1 MLISNKLHSFRN
13 FILQRYEIYNYF
25 YRILRNCVMNEARD
39 IVGISV
45 PFAAGVATGAV
56 LCPFLSGGLPIITDS
71 ILLILICSTTLL
83 VRFGKLSDRSGKRL
97 VSLSN
102 QPRLGRLMRLG
113 RLSGRRI
120 FFAGI
125 FIVTG
130 IFCSLNYHIASGIPE
145 YGSGI
150 VSTAAAKAVGHLRA
164 TIDAIPYPS
173 ETTGPLVKALLTG
186 DKSDLTKEITGIFRD
201 SGASHILALSGLHL
215 GVLYLLL
222 TRLTSPLGNSPKAR
236 KSRCSLI
243 IVAAL
248 FYSIMTGA
256 TPSIIRAFLF
266 ITINETARLLG
277 RKREPV
283 RVLLAALT
291 VQLALKPDVISS
303 VGFQLSYM
311 AMAGIFLL
319 YPTLERIYPAPSGSR
334 LSRFNPFRK
343 IWNAAMLSISCQIFT
358 GPIAWHYFHTFPK
371 YFILTNLVAL
381 PLTSAIM
388 TLSVATIALSFF
400 GICPEPLV
408 ILNDHAMQALVF
420 CLEIIS
426 GLDNP

>member
-1 MLISNKLHSFRN
+1 MDSDM
-13 FILQRYEIYNYF
+13 
-25 YRILRNCVMNEARD
+25 VEARD
-39 IVGISV
+39 IMGISV
-45 PFAAGVATGAV
+45 PFAAGVAMGVV

-83 VRFGKLSDRSGKRL
+83 VRFDKLSDRSGKRL

-145 YGSGI
+145 YESGFIGS
-150 VSTAAAKAVGHLRA
+150 AAANAVGTLQNV
-164 TIDAIPYPS
+164 IDNIPYPS
-173 ETTGPLVKALLTG
+173 ETSGPLVKALLTG

-215 GVLYLLL
+215 GVLYILLA
-222 TRLTSPLGNSPKAR
+222 RLTAPLGNSPWIR
-236 KSRCSLI
+236 RLRYSLI

-319 YPTLERIYPAPSGSR
+319 YPTMERIYPAPSGSR

-358 GPIAWHYFHTFPK
+358 GPLAWYYFHTFPK

-388 TLSVATIALSFF
+388 TLSVATIALSFL

>member
-1 MLISNKLHSFRN
+1 MDSDM
-13 FILQRYEIYNYF
+13 
-25 YRILRNCVMNEARD
+25 VEARD
-39 IVGISV
+39 IMGISV

-71 ILLILICSTTLL
+71 ILLILICSTTLS
-83 VRFGKLSDRSGKRL
+83 VRFDKLSDRSGKRL

-145 YGSGI
+145 YESGFIGS
-150 VSTAAAKAVGHLRA
+150 AAANAVGTLQNV
-164 TIDAIPYPS
+164 IDNIPYPS
-173 ETTGPLVKALLTG
+173 ETSGPLVKALLTG

-215 GVLYLLL
+215 GVLYILLA
-222 TRLTSPLGNSPKAR
+222 RLTAPLGNSPWIR
-236 KSRCSLI
+236 RLRYSLI
-243 IVAAL
+243 ILAAL

-388 TLSVATIALSFF
+388 TLSVATIALSFL

>member
-1 MLISNKLHSFRN
+1 MDSDM
-13 FILQRYEIYNYF
+13 
-25 YRILRNCVMNEARD
+25 VEARD
-39 IVGISV
+39 IMGISV

-71 ILLILICSTTLL
+71 ILLILICSTTLS
-83 VRFGKLSDRSGKRL
+83 VRFDKLSDRSGKRL

-102 QPRLGRLMRLG
+102 HRGQ
-113 RLSGRRI
+113 RI
-120 FFAGI
+120 VFAGI
-125 FIVTG
+125 FLLTG
-130 IFCSLNYHIASGIPE
+130 IFSSLSYSIASGIPE

-150 VSTAAAKAVGHLRA
+150 VNTAAAKAVGHLRA

-186 DKSDLTKEITGIFRD
+186 DKSDLPKEITGIFRD

-215 GVLYLLL
+215 GVLYILLA
-222 TRLTSPLGNSPKAR
+222 RLTAPLGNSPWIR
-236 KSRCSLI
+236 RLRYSLI

-311 AMAGIFLL
+311 VMAGIFLL

-388 TLSVATIALSFF
+388 TLSVATIALSFL

>member
-1 MLISNKLHSFRN
+1 
-13 FILQRYEIYNYF
+13 
-25 YRILRNCVMNEARD
+25 MNEARD

-45 PFAAGVATGAV
+45 PFAAGVAMGVA
-56 LCPFLSGGLPIITDS
+56 LYPLLSGGLPFITS
-71 ILLILICSTTLL
+71 STLLVLICITTLL

-102 QPRLGRLMRLG
+102 QPRLGRLTRLG

-145 YGSGI
+145 YESGFIGS
-150 VSTAAAKAVGHLRA
+150 AAANAVGTLQNV
-164 TIDAIPYPS
+164 IDNIPYPS
-173 ETTGPLVKALLTG
+173 ETSGPLVKALLTG

-215 GVLYLLL
+215 GVLYILLA
-222 TRLTSPLGNSPKAR
+222 RLTAPLGNSPWIR
-236 KSRCSLI
+236 RLRYSLI

-266 ITINETARLLG
+266 ITINETAKLLG

-291 VQLALKPDVISS
+291 IQLALKPDVITS
-303 VGFQLSYM
+303 VAFQLSYM

-319 YPTLERIYPAPSGSR
+319 FPTLDRIYPAPNGSK
-334 LSRFNPFRK
+334 LSRFNPLQK
-343 IWNAAMLSISCQIFT
+343 IWSAAMLSISCQVFT
-358 GPIAWHYFHTFPK
+358 GPLAWYHFHTFPK
-371 YFILTNLVAL
+371 YFILTNLIAL

-388 TLSVATIALSFF
+388 TLSVATIALSFL

>member
-1 MLISNKLHSFRN
+1 
-13 FILQRYEIYNYF
+13 
-25 YRILRNCVMNEARD
+25 MNEAID

-45 PFAAGVATGAV
+45 PFAAGVAMGVA
-56 LCPFLSGGLPIITDS
+56 LYPLLSGGPPFITSS
-71 ILLILICSTTLL
+71 ILLVLICITTLL

-102 QPRLGRLMRLG
+102 QPRLGRLTRLG

-145 YGSGI
+145 YESGFIGS
-150 VSTAAAKAVGHLRA
+150 AAANAVGTLQNV
-164 TIDAIPYPS
+164 IDNIPYPS
-173 ETTGPLVKALLTG
+173 ETSGPLVKALLTG

-215 GVLYLLL
+215 GVLYILLA
-222 TRLTSPLGNSPKAR
+222 RLTAPLGNSPWIR
-236 KSRCSLI
+236 RLRYSLI

-266 ITINETARLLG
+266 ITINETAKLLG

>member
-1 MLISNKLHSFRN
+1 
-13 FILQRYEIYNYF
+13 
-25 YRILRNCVMNEARD
+25 MNEARD

-56 LCPFLSGGLPIITDS
+56 LCPHLSVGLPFVTNS
-71 ILLILICSTTLL
+71 ILLVLICIATIL
-83 VRFGKLSDRSGKRL
+83 VRFDKLSDRSGKRL

-102 QPRLGRLMRLG
+102 QPSFDRF
-113 RLSGRRI
+113 SSQRI
-120 FFAGI
+120 VFAGI
-125 FIVTG
+125 FLLTG
-130 IFCSLNYHIASGIPE
+130 IFCSLNYSIASGITE
-145 YGSGI
+145 YGNGFIS
-150 VSTAAAKAVGHLRA
+150 SAATDAVGTLRNV
-164 TIDAIPYPS
+164 IGNIPYPS

-186 DKSDLTKEITGIFRD
+186 DKSELPKEITGIFRD

-222 TRLTSPLGNSPKAR
+222 TKLTLPLGNSPRAR
-236 KSRCSLI
+236 KLRYSLI
-243 IVAAL
+243 LVAAL

-291 VQLALKPDVISS
+291 IQLALKPDVITS
-303 VGFQLSYM
+303 VAFQLSYM

-319 YPTLERIYPAPSGSR
+319 FPTLDRIYPAPGGSK
-334 LSRFNPFRK
+334 LSRFNPLRK
-343 IWNAAMLSISCQIFT
+343 IWSAAMLSISCQVFT
-358 GPIAWHYFHTFPK
+358 GPLAWYYFHTFPK
-371 YFILTNLVAL
+371 YFILTNLIAL

-426 GLDNP
+426 GLDES

>member
-1 MLISNKLHSFRN
+1 
-13 FILQRYEIYNYF
+13 
-25 YRILRNCVMNEARD
+25 MNEARD

-45 PFAAGVATGAV
+45 PFAAGVAMGMA
-56 LCPFLSGGLPIITDS
+56 LYPLLSGGPPFITSS
-71 ILLILICSTTLL
+71 ILLVLICITTLL

-102 QPRLGRLMRLG
+102 QPRLGRLTRLG

-145 YGSGI
+145 YESGFIGS
-150 VSTAAAKAVGHLRA
+150 AAANAVGTLQNV
-164 TIDAIPYPS
+164 IDNIPYPS
-173 ETTGPLVKALLTG
+173 ETSGPLVKALLTG

-215 GVLYLLL
+215 GVLYILLA
-222 TRLTSPLGNSPKAR
+222 RLTAPLGNSPWIR
-236 KSRCSLI
+236 RLRYSLI

-266 ITINETARLLG
+266 ITINETAKLLG

-291 VQLALKPDVISS
+291 IQLALKPDVITS
-303 VGFQLSYM
+303 VAFQLSYM

-319 YPTLERIYPAPSGSR
+319 FPTLDRIYPTPNGSK
-334 LSRFNPFRK
+334 LSIFNPLRK
-343 IWNAAMLSISCQIFT
+343 IWSAAMLSISCQVFT
-358 GPIAWHYFHTFPK
+358 GPLAWYHFHTFPK
-371 YFILTNLVAL
+371 YFILTNLIAL
-381 PLTSAIM
+381 PLTSAII
-388 TLSVATIALSFF
+388 TLSVATIALSFL

-408 ILNDHAMQALVF
+408 ILNDHAMQALFF

>member
-1 MLISNKLHSFRN
+1 MDSDM
-13 FILQRYEIYNYF
+13 
-25 YRILRNCVMNEARD
+25 VEARD
-39 IVGISV
+39 IMGISV

-83 VRFGKLSDRSGKRL
+83 VRFDKLSDRSGKRL

-102 QPRLGRLMRLG
+102 HRGQ
-113 RLSGRRI
+113 RI
-120 FFAGI
+120 VFAGI
-125 FIVTG
+125 FLLTG
-130 IFCSLNYHIASGIPE
+130 IFSSLSYSIASGIPE

-164 TIDAIPYPS
+164 TINAIPYPS

-186 DKSDLTKEITGIFRD
+186 DKSDLPKEITGIFRD

-236 KSRCSLI
+236 KSRYSLI

-358 GPIAWHYFHTFPK
+358 GPIAWYYFHTFPK

-388 TLSVATIALSFF
+388 TLSVATIALSFL

>member
-1 MLISNKLHSFRN
+1 
-13 FILQRYEIYNYF
+13 
-25 YRILRNCVMNEARD
+25 MNEARD

-71 ILLILICSTTLL
+71 ILLILICSTTLS
-83 VRFGKLSDRSGKRL
+83 VRFDKLSDRSGKRL

-388 TLSVATIALSFF
+388 TLSVATIALSFL

>member
-1 MLISNKLHSFRN
+1 MDSDM
-13 FILQRYEIYNYF
+13 
-25 YRILRNCVMNEARD
+25 VEARD
-39 IVGISV
+39 IMGISV

-71 ILLILICSTTLL
+71 ILLILICSTTLS
-83 VRFGKLSDRSGKRL
+83 VRFDKLSDRSGKRL

-164 TIDAIPYPS
+164 TIDAIPYQS

-186 DKSDLTKEITGIFRD
+186 DKSDLPKEITGIFRD

-388 TLSVATIALSFF
+388 TLSVATIALSFL

>member
-1 MLISNKLHSFRN
+1 MDSDM
-13 FILQRYEIYNYF
+13 
-25 YRILRNCVMNEARD
+25 VEARD
-39 IVGISV
+39 IMGISV

-83 VRFGKLSDRSGKRL
+83 VRFDKLSDRSGKRL

-102 QPRLGRLMRLG
+102 HRGQ
-113 RLSGRRI
+113 RI
-120 FFAGI
+120 VFAGI
-125 FIVTG
+125 FLLTG
-130 IFCSLNYHIASGIPE
+130 IFSSLSYSIASGIPE

-186 DKSDLTKEITGIFRD
+186 DKSDLPKEITGIFRD

-236 KSRCSLI
+236 KSRYSLI

-388 TLSVATIALSFF
+388 TLSVATIALSFL

>member
-1 MLISNKLHSFRN
+1 MDSDM
-13 FILQRYEIYNYF
+13 
-25 YRILRNCVMNEARD
+25 VEARD
-39 IVGISV
+39 IMGISV

-71 ILLILICSTTLL
+71 ILLILICSTTLS
-83 VRFGKLSDRSGKRL
+83 VRFDKLSDRSGKRL

-102 QPRLGRLMRLG
+102 HRGQ
-113 RLSGRRI
+113 RI
-120 FFAGI
+120 VFAGI
-125 FIVTG
+125 FLLTG
-130 IFCSLNYHIASGIPE
+130 IFSSLSYSIASGIPE

-150 VSTAAAKAVGHLRA
+150 VSTAAAQAVGHLRA

-186 DKSDLTKEITGIFRD
+186 DKSDLPKEITGIFRD

-381 PLTSAIM
+381 PLTSAII
-388 TLSVATIALSFF
+388 TLSVATIALSFL

>member
-1 MLISNKLHSFRN
+1 
-13 FILQRYEIYNYF
+13 
-25 YRILRNCVMNEARD
+25 MNEARD

-186 DKSDLTKEITGIFRD
+186 DKSDLPKEITGIFRD

-426 GLDNP
+426 GMDNP

>member
-1 MLISNKLHSFRN
+1 
-13 FILQRYEIYNYF
+13 
-25 YRILRNCVMNEARD
+25 MNEARD

-45 PFAAGVATGAV
+45 PFAAGVAMGVALYPLV
-56 LCPFLSGGLPIITDS
+56 SGGLPFITSS
-71 ILLILICSTTLL
+71 ILLVLICITTLL

-102 QPRLGRLMRLG
+102 QPRLGRLTRLG

-145 YGSGI
+145 YESGFIGS
-150 VSTAAAKAVGHLRA
+150 AAANAVGTLQNV
-164 TIDAIPYPS
+164 IDNIPYPS
-173 ETTGPLVKALLTG
+173 ETSGPLVKALLTG

-215 GVLYLLL
+215 GVLYILLA
-222 TRLTSPLGNSPKAR
+222 RLTAPLGNSPWIR
-236 KSRCSLI
+236 RLRYSLI

-266 ITINETARLLG
+266 ITINETAKLLG

-291 VQLALKPDVISS
+291 IQLALKPDVITS
-303 VGFQLSYM
+303 VAFQLSYM

-319 YPTLERIYPAPSGSR
+319 FPTLDRIYPAANGSK
-334 LSRFNPFRK
+334 LSRFNPLRK
-343 IWNAAMLSISCQIFT
+343 IWSAAMLSISCQVFT
-358 GPIAWHYFHTFPK
+358 GPLAWYHFHTFPK
-371 YFILTNLVAL
+371 YFILTNLIAL
-381 PLTSAIM
+381 PLTSAII
-388 TLSVATIALSFF
+388 TLSVATIALSFL

-420 CLEIIS
+420 CLKIIS

>member
-1 MLISNKLHSFRN
+1 
-13 FILQRYEIYNYF
+13 
-25 YRILRNCVMNEARD
+25 MNEARD

-71 ILLILICSTTLL
+71 ILLILICSTTLS
-83 VRFGKLSDRSGKRL
+83 VRFDKLSDRSGKRL

-426 GLDNP
+426 GMDEP

>member
-1 MLISNKLHSFRN
+1 
-13 FILQRYEIYNYF
+13 
-25 YRILRNCVMNEARD
+25 
-39 IVGISV
+39 
-45 PFAAGVATGAV
+45 
-56 LCPFLSGGLPIITDS
+56 
-71 ILLILICSTTLL
+71 
-83 VRFGKLSDRSGKRL
+83 
-97 VSLSN
+97 
-102 QPRLGRLMRLG
+102 
-113 RLSGRRI
+113 
-120 FFAGI
+120 
-125 FIVTG
+125 
-130 IFCSLNYHIASGIPE
+130 
-145 YGSGI
+145 
-150 VSTAAAKAVGHLRA
+150 
-164 TIDAIPYPS
+164 
-173 ETTGPLVKALLTG
+173 
-186 DKSDLTKEITGIFRD
+186 
-201 SGASHILALSGLHL
+201 
-215 GVLYLLL
+215 
-222 TRLTSPLGNSPKAR
+222 
-236 KSRCSLI
+236 
-243 IVAAL
+243 
-248 FYSIMTGA
+248 MTGA

-371 YFILTNLVAL
+371 YFILTNLIAL

>member
-1 MLISNKLHSFRN
+1 M
-13 FILQRYEIYNYF
+13 
-25 YRILRNCVMNEARD
+25 VEARD
-39 IVGISV
+39 IMGISV

-83 VRFGKLSDRSGKRL
+83 VRFDKLSDRSGKRL

-186 DKSDLTKEITGIFRD
+186 DKSDLPKEITGIFRD

-236 KSRCSLI
+236 KSRYSLI

-319 YPTLERIYPAPSGSR
+319 YPTMERIYPAPSGSR

-358 GPIAWHYFHTFPK
+358 GPLAWYYFHTFPK

-388 TLSVATIALSFF
+388 TLSVATIALSFL

>member
-1 MLISNKLHSFRN
+1 MDSDM
-13 FILQRYEIYNYF
+13 
-25 YRILRNCVMNEARD
+25 VEARD
-39 IVGISV
+39 IMGISV

-56 LCPFLSGGLPIITDS
+56 LCPFLSGGLPIVTDS

-83 VRFGKLSDRSGKRL
+83 VRFDKLSGRSGMRL

-102 QPRLGRLMRLG
+102 HRGQ
-113 RLSGRRI
+113 RI
-120 FFAGI
+120 VFAGI
-125 FIVTG
+125 FLLTG
-130 IFCSLNYHIASGIPE
+130 IFSSLSHSIASGIPE

-186 DKSDLTKEITGIFRD
+186 DKSDLPKEITGIFRD

-277 RKREPV
+277 RKRDPV

-400 GICPEPLV
+400 GTCPEPLV

>member
-1 MLISNKLHSFRN
+1 MDSDM
-13 FILQRYEIYNYF
+13 
-25 YRILRNCVMNEARD
+25 VEARD
-39 IVGISV
+39 IMGISV

-150 VSTAAAKAVGHLRA
+150 VSTAAAKAVGHLCA

-186 DKSDLTKEITGIFRD
+186 DKSDLPKEITGIFRD

>member
-1 MLISNKLHSFRN
+1 
-13 FILQRYEIYNYF
+13 
-25 YRILRNCVMNEARD
+25 MNEARD

-45 PFAAGVATGAV
+45 PFAAGVAMGVA
-56 LCPFLSGGLPIITDS
+56 LYPLLPGGLPFITSS
-71 ILLILICSTTLL
+71 ILLVLICITTLL
-83 VRFGKLSDRSGKRL
+83 VRFGKPSDRSGKRL

-102 QPRLGRLMRLG
+102 QPRLGRLTRLG

-145 YGSGI
+145 YESGFIGS
-150 VSTAAAKAVGHLRA
+150 AAANAVGTLQNV
-164 TIDAIPYPS
+164 IDNIPYPS
-173 ETTGPLVKALLTG
+173 ETSGQLVKALLTG

-215 GVLYLLL
+215 CVLYILLA
-222 TRLTSPLGNSPKAR
+222 RLTAPLGNSPWIR
-236 KSRCSLI
+236 RLRYSLI

-266 ITINETARLLG
+266 ITINETAKLLG
-277 RKREPV
+277 RKRDPV

-291 VQLALKPDVISS
+291 IQLALKPDVITS
-303 VGFQLSYM
+303 VAFQLSYM

-319 YPTLERIYPAPSGSR
+319 FPTLDRIYPAPNGSK
-334 LSRFNPFRK
+334 LSRFNPLRK
-343 IWNAAMLSISCQIFT
+343 IWSAAMLSISCQVFT
-358 GPIAWHYFHTFPK
+358 GPLAWYYFHTFPK
-371 YFILTNLVAL
+371 YFILTNLIAL
-381 PLTSAIM
+381 PLTSAII
-388 TLSVATIALSFF
+388 TLSVATIALSFL

-408 ILNDHAMQALVF
+408 ILNDHAMQALFF

>member
-1 MLISNKLHSFRN
+1 MDSDM
-13 FILQRYEIYNYF
+13 
-25 YRILRNCVMNEARD
+25 VEARD
-39 IVGISV
+39 IMGISV

-83 VRFGKLSDRSGKRL
+83 VRFDKLSDRSGKRL

-388 TLSVATIALSFF
+388 TLSVATIALSFL

>member
-1 MLISNKLHSFRN
+1 MA
-13 FILQRYEIYNYF
+13 
-25 YRILRNCVMNEARD
+25 EARD

-45 PFAAGVATGAV
+45 PFAAGVAAGAV
-56 LCPFLSGGLPIITDS
+56 LCPFPSEGLPLITDLTLL
-71 ILLILICSTTLL
+71 LLICTTTLA
-83 VRFGKLSDRSGKRL
+83 VRFGTSTSSVTERFRGRDGKWL

-102 QPRLGRLMRLG
+102 RLRFGMLSKGR
-113 RLSGRRI
+113 I
-120 FFAGI
+120 AFAGI
-125 FIVTG
+125 FMITG
-130 IFCSLNYHIASGIPE
+130 IFCSLSYSLTSGIPE
-145 YGSGI
+145 YSNGFI
-150 VSTAAAKAVGHLRA
+150 DPAAEKAVGQLRA

-215 GVLYLLL
+215 GVLYLIL
-222 TRLTSPLGNSPKAR
+222 TRLTLPMGNSPRAR
-236 KSRCSLI
+236 KLRYSLI
-243 IVAAL
+243 IGAAL

-256 TPSIIRAFLF
+256 APSIIRAFLF
-266 ITINETARLLG
+266 ITINETAKLLG

-291 VQLALKPDVISS
+291 IQLALKPDVISS

-319 YPTLERIYPAPSGSR
+319 YPTLEGIYPSSSGTRWSKI
-334 LSRFNPFRK
+334 NPFRK

-371 YFILTNLVAL
+371 YFILTNLIAL

-388 TLSVATIALSFF
+388 TLSVATIALSYF
-400 GICPEPLV
+400 GICPETLV
-408 ILNDHAMQALVF
+408 ILNDHAVQALVF
-420 CLEIIS
+420 CLRVIS
-426 GLDNP
+426 GLDTP

>member
-1 MLISNKLHSFRN
+1 
-13 FILQRYEIYNYF
+13 
-25 YRILRNCVMNEARD
+25 MNEARD

-45 PFAAGVATGAV
+45 PFAAGVAMGVA
-56 LCPFLSGGLPIITDS
+56 LYPLLSGGLPFITSS
-71 ILLILICSTTLL
+71 ILLVLICITTLL

-102 QPRLGRLMRLG
+102 QPRLGRLTRLG

-145 YGSGI
+145 YESGFIGS
-150 VSTAAAKAVGHLRA
+150 AAANAVGTLQNV
-164 TIDAIPYPS
+164 IENIPYPS
-173 ETTGPLVKALLTG
+173 ETSGPLVKALLTG

-215 GVLYLLL
+215 GVLYILLA
-222 TRLTSPLGNSPKAR
+222 RLTAPLGNSPWIR
-236 KSRCSLI
+236 RLRYSLI

-266 ITINETARLLG
+266 ITINETAKLLG

-291 VQLALKPDVISS
+291 IQLALKPDVITS
-303 VGFQLSYM
+303 VAFQLSYM

-319 YPTLERIYPAPSGSR
+319 FPTLDRIYPAPNGSK
-334 LSRFNPFRK
+334 LSRFNPLQK
-343 IWNAAMLSISCQIFT
+343 IWSAAMLSISCQVFT
-358 GPIAWHYFHTFPK
+358 GPLAWYHFHTFPK
-371 YFILTNLVAL
+371 YFILTNLIAL

-388 TLSVATIALSFF
+388 TLSVATIALSFL

-420 CLEIIS
+420 CLKIIS

>member
-1 MLISNKLHSFRN
+1 
-13 FILQRYEIYNYF
+13 
-25 YRILRNCVMNEARD
+25 MNEARE

-45 PFAAGVATGAV
+45 PFAAGVAMGVA
-56 LCPFLSGGLPIITDS
+56 LYPLLSGGLPFIISS
-71 ILLILICSTTLL
+71 ILLVLICITTLL
-83 VRFGKLSDRSGKRL
+83 VRFGKLGDRSGKRL

-102 QPRLGRLMRLG
+102 QPRLGRLTRLG

-145 YGSGI
+145 YESGFIGS
-150 VSTAAAKAVGHLRA
+150 AAANAVGTLQNV
-164 TIDAIPYPS
+164 IDNIPYPS
-173 ETTGPLVKALLTG
+173 ETSGPLVKALLTG

-215 GVLYLLL
+215 GVLYILLA
-222 TRLTSPLGNSPKAR
+222 RLTAPLGNSPWIR
-236 KSRCSLI
+236 RLRYSLI

-266 ITINETARLLG
+266 ITINETAKLLG

-291 VQLALKPDVISS
+291 IQLALKPDVITS
-303 VGFQLSYM
+303 VAFQLSYM

-319 YPTLERIYPAPSGSR
+319 FPTLDRIYPAPSGSKS
-334 LSRFNPFRK
+334 SRFNPLRK
-343 IWNAAMLSISCQIFT
+343 IWSAATLSISCQVFT
-358 GPIAWHYFHTFPK
+358 GPLAWYHFHTFPK
-371 YFILTNLVAL
+371 YFILTNLIAL
-381 PLTSAIM
+381 PLTSAII
-388 TLSVATIALSFF
+388 TLSVATIALSFL

-408 ILNDHAMQALVF
+408 ILNDHAMQALFF

>member
-1 MLISNKLHSFRN
+1 MDSDM
-13 FILQRYEIYNYF
+13 
-25 YRILRNCVMNEARD
+25 VEARD
-39 IVGISV
+39 IMGISV

-83 VRFGKLSDRSGKRL
+83 VRFDKLSDRSRMRL

-102 QPRLGRLMRLG
+102 HRGQ
-113 RLSGRRI
+113 RI
-120 FFAGI
+120 VFAGI
-125 FIVTG
+125 FLLTG
-130 IFCSLNYHIASGIPE
+130 IFSSLSYSIASGIPE

-186 DKSDLTKEITGIFRD
+186 DKSDLPKEITRIFRD
-201 SGASHILALSGLHL
+201 SGASHVLALSGLHL

-277 RKREPV
+277 RKRDPV

-408 ILNDHAMQALVF
+408 ILNDQAMQALVF

>member
-1 MLISNKLHSFRN
+1 
-13 FILQRYEIYNYF
+13 
-25 YRILRNCVMNEARD
+25 MNEARD

-45 PFAAGVATGAV
+45 PFAAGVAMGVA
-56 LCPFLSGGLPIITDS
+56 LYPLLSGGLPFITSS
-71 ILLILICSTTLL
+71 ILLVLICITTLL
-83 VRFGKLSDRSGKRL
+83 VRFGKLGDRSGKRL

-102 QPRLGRLMRLG
+102 QPRLGRLTRLG
-113 RLSGRRI
+113 RLSGRQI

-145 YGSGI
+145 YESGFIGS
-150 VSTAAAKAVGHLRA
+150 AAANAVGTLQNV
-164 TIDAIPYPS
+164 IDNIPYPS
-173 ETTGPLVKALLTG
+173 ETSGPLVKALLTG

-215 GVLYLLL
+215 GVLYILLA
-222 TRLTSPLGNSPKAR
+222 RLTAPLGNSPWIR
-236 KSRCSLI
+236 RLRYSLI

-266 ITINETARLLG
+266 ITINETAKLLG

-291 VQLALKPDVISS
+291 IQLALKPDVITS
-303 VGFQLSYM
+303 VAFQLSYM

-319 YPTLERIYPAPSGSR
+319 FPTLDRIYPAPNGSK
-334 LSRFNPFRK
+334 LSRFNHLRK
-343 IWNAAMLSISCQIFT
+343 IWSAAMLSISCQVFT
-358 GPIAWHYFHTFPK
+358 GPLAWYHFHTFPK
-371 YFILTNLVAL
+371 YFILTNLIAL
-381 PLTSAIM
+381 PLTSAII
-388 TLSVATIALSFF
+388 TLSVATIALSFL

-408 ILNDHAMQALVF
+408 ILNDHAMQALFF

>member
-1 MLISNKLHSFRN
+1 MDSDM
-13 FILQRYEIYNYF
+13 
-25 YRILRNCVMNEARD
+25 VEARD
-39 IVGISV
+39 IMGISV

-83 VRFGKLSDRSGKRL
+83 VRFDKLSDRSGKRL

-102 QPRLGRLMRLG
+102 QPRLDRLTRLG

-186 DKSDLTKEITGIFRD
+186 DKSDLPKEITGIFRD

-319 YPTLERIYPAPSGSR
+319 YPTMERIYPAPSGSR

-358 GPIAWHYFHTFPK
+358 GPIAWYYFHTFPK
-371 YFILTNLVAL
+371 YFILTNLAAL

-388 TLSVATIALSFF
+388 TLSVATIALSFL

>member
-1 MLISNKLHSFRN
+1 
-13 FILQRYEIYNYF
+13 
-25 YRILRNCVMNEARD
+25 MNEARD

-45 PFAAGVATGAV
+45 PFAAGVAMGVA
-56 LCPFLSGGLPIITDS
+56 LYPLLSGGPPFITSS
-71 ILLILICSTTLL
+71 ILLVLICITTSL

-102 QPRLGRLMRLG
+102 QPRLGRLTRLG

-145 YGSGI
+145 YESGFIGS
-150 VSTAAAKAVGHLRA
+150 AAANAVGTLQNV
-164 TIDAIPYPS
+164 IDNIPYPS
-173 ETTGPLVKALLTG
+173 ETSGPLVKALLTG

-215 GVLYLLL
+215 GVLYLILA
-222 TRLTSPLGNSPKAR
+222 RLTAPLGNSPWIR
-236 KSRCSLI
+236 RLRYSLI

-266 ITINETARLLG
+266 ITINETAKLLG

-291 VQLALKPDVISS
+291 IQLALKPDVITS
-303 VGFQLSYM
+303 VAFQLSYM

-319 YPTLERIYPAPSGSR
+319 FPTLDRIYPAPSCSK
-334 LSRFNPFRK
+334 LSRFNPLRK
-343 IWNAAMLSISCQIFT
+343 IWSAATLSISCQVFT
-358 GPIAWHYFHTFPK
+358 GPLAWYYFHTFPK
-371 YFILTNLVAL
+371 YFILTNLIAL

-388 TLSVATIALSFF
+388 TLSVATIALSFL
-400 GICPEPLV
+400 GIYPEPLV

>member
-1 MLISNKLHSFRN
+1 MDSDM
-13 FILQRYEIYNYF
+13 
-25 YRILRNCVMNEARD
+25 VEARD
-39 IVGISV
+39 IMGISV
-45 PFAAGVATGAV
+45 PFAAGVAMGVA
-56 LCPFLSGGLPIITDS
+56 LYPLLSGGLPFITSS
-71 ILLILICSTTLL
+71 ILLVLICITTLL

-102 QPRLGRLMRLG
+102 HRGQ
-113 RLSGRRI
+113 RI
-120 FFAGI
+120 VFAGI
-125 FIVTG
+125 FLLTG
-130 IFCSLNYHIASGIPE
+130 IFSSLSYSIASGIPE

-186 DKSDLTKEITGIFRD
+186 DKSDLPKEITGIFRD

-215 GVLYLLL
+215 GVLYILLA
-222 TRLTSPLGNSPKAR
+222 RLTAPLGNSPWIR
-236 KSRCSLI
+236 RLRYSLI

-266 ITINETARLLG
+266 ITINETAKLLG

-283 RVLLAALT
+283 RVPLAALT
-291 VQLALKPDVISS
+291 IQLALKPDVITS
-303 VGFQLSYM
+303 VAFQLSYM

-319 YPTLERIYPAPSGSR
+319 FPTLDRIYPAPNGPK
-334 LSRFNPFRK
+334 LSRFNPLRK
-343 IWNAAMLSISCQIFT
+343 IWSAAMLSISCQVFT
-358 GPIAWHYFHTFPK
+358 GPLAWYYFHTFPK
-371 YFILTNLVAL
+371 YFILTNLIAL

-388 TLSVATIALSFF
+388 TLSVATIALSFL

-420 CLEIIS
+420 CLKIIS
-426 GLDNP
+426 GMDEP

>member
-1 MLISNKLHSFRN
+1 MDSDM
-13 FILQRYEIYNYF
+13 
-25 YRILRNCVMNEARD
+25 VEARD
-39 IVGISV
+39 IMGISV

-71 ILLILICSTTLL
+71 ILLILICSTTLS

-102 QPRLGRLMRLG
+102 QPRLGRLTRLG

-173 ETTGPLVKALLTG
+173 ETSGPLVKALLTG
-186 DKSDLTKEITGIFRD
+186 DKSDLPKEITGIFRD

-215 GVLYLLL
+215 GVLYILLA
-222 TRLTSPLGNSPKAR
+222 RLTAPLGNSPWIR
-236 KSRCSLI
+236 RLRYSLI

>member
-1 MLISNKLHSFRN
+1 
-13 FILQRYEIYNYF
+13 
-25 YRILRNCVMNEARD
+25 MNEARD

-45 PFAAGVATGAV
+45 PFAAGVAMGVA
-56 LCPFLSGGLPIITDS
+56 LYPLLSGGLPFITSS
-71 ILLILICSTTLL
+71 ILLVLICITTLL
-83 VRFGKLSDRSGKRL
+83 VRFGKLGDRSGKRL

-102 QPRLGRLMRLG
+102 QPRLGRLTRLG

-145 YGSGI
+145 YESGFIGS
-150 VSTAAAKAVGHLRA
+150 AAANAVGTLQNV
-164 TIDAIPYPS
+164 IDNIPYPS
-173 ETTGPLVKALLTG
+173 ETSGPLVKALLTG

-215 GVLYLLL
+215 GVLYILLA
-222 TRLTSPLGNSPKAR
+222 RLTAPLGNSPWIR
-236 KSRCSLI
+236 RLRYSLI

-266 ITINETARLLG
+266 ITINETAKLLG

-291 VQLALKPDVISS
+291 IQLALKPDVITS
-303 VGFQLSYM
+303 VAFQLSYM

-319 YPTLERIYPAPSGSR
+319 FPTLDRIYPAPNGSE
-334 LSRFNPFRK
+334 LSRFNPLRK
-343 IWNAAMLSISCQIFT
+343 IWSAAMLSISCQVFT
-358 GPIAWHYFHTFPK
+358 GPLAWYHFHTFPK
-371 YFILTNLVAL
+371 YFILTNLIAL
-381 PLTSAIM
+381 PLTSAII
-388 TLSVATIALSFF
+388 TLSVATIALSFL

>member
-1 MLISNKLHSFRN
+1 MDSDM
-13 FILQRYEIYNYF
+13 
-25 YRILRNCVMNEARD
+25 VEARD
-39 IVGISV
+39 IMGISV

-56 LCPFLSGGLPIITDS
+56 LCPFLSGGLPIVTDS

-83 VRFGKLSDRSGKRL
+83 VRFDKLSDRSGMRL

-102 QPRLGRLMRLG
+102 HRGQ
-113 RLSGRRI
+113 RI
-120 FFAGI
+120 VFAGI
-125 FIVTG
+125 FLLTG
-130 IFCSLNYHIASGIPE
+130 IFSSLSYSIASGIPE

-173 ETTGPLVKALLTG
+173 VTTGPLVKALLTG
-186 DKSDLTKEITGIFRD
+186 DKSDLPKEITRIFRD
-201 SGASHILALSGLHL
+201 SGASHVLALSGLHL

-277 RKREPV
+277 RKRDPV

-400 GICPEPLV
+400 GTCPEPLV
-408 ILNDHAMQALVF
+408 ILNDQAMQALVF

>member
-1 MLISNKLHSFRN
+1 M
-13 FILQRYEIYNYF
+13 
-25 YRILRNCVMNEARD
+25 VEARD
-39 IVGISV
+39 IAGISV

-56 LCPFLSGGLPIITDS
+56 LCPFLSGGLPFITSS
-71 ILLILICSTTLL
+71 ILLALICLTTLL
-83 VRFGKLSDRSGKRL
+83 VRFGTSTSSVTVSDR
-97 VSLSN
+97 
-102 QPRLGRLMRLG
+102 
-113 RLSGRRI
+113 RI
-120 FFAGI
+120 AFAGI
-125 FIVTG
+125 FIIAG
-130 IFCSLNYHIASGIPE
+130 IFCSLNHSLASGIPE
-145 YGSGI
+145 YDNGLIGL
-150 VSTAAAKAVGHLRA
+150 AAADAVGTLRNV
-164 TIDAIPYPS
+164 IDNIPYPS

-186 DKSDLTKEITGIFRD
+186 DKSDLTKEITEIFRD

-215 GVLYLLL
+215 GVLYILLA
-222 TRLTSPLGNSPKAR
+222 RLTAPLGNSPWIR
-236 KSRCSLI
+236 RLRYSLI

-266 ITINETARLLG
+266 ITINETAKLLG

-291 VQLALKPDVISS
+291 IQLALKPDVITS
-303 VGFQLSYM
+303 VAFQLSYM

-319 YPTLERIYPAPSGSR
+319 FPTLDRIYPAPNGSK
-334 LSRFNPFRK
+334 LSRFNPLRK
-343 IWNAAMLSISCQIFT
+343 IWSAAMLSISCQVFT
-358 GPIAWHYFHTFPK
+358 GPLAWYYFHTFPK
-371 YFILTNLVAL
+371 YFILTNLIAL